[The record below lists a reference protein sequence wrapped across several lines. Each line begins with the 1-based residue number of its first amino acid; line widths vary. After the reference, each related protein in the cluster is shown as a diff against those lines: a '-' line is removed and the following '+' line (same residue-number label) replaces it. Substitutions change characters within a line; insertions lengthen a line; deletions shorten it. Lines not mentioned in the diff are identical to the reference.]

1 MNMINP
7 KKSLGQHYLTDQNI
21 AQKITNS
28 LINEANI
35 PVIEVGPGTGV
46 LTEYLQL
53 RFNDLTLIEIDTES
67 IRLLQ
72 ENYSDTGINIV
83 HADFLKA
90 QLKDHINLPACLIG
104 NFPYNISSQI
114 FFKLL
119 DYHDDIPETVCM
131 IQDEVA
137 RRLAAQSGNKTY
149 GILSVLLQ
157 TWYNI
162 EYLFAVSPKVFY
174 PQPKVRSA
182 VIRLTRNERKNID
195 CEWNF
200 YKLLVKTAFNQRRKT
215 LRNALKPLNLT
226 LDKIDSNIL
235 DKRAEQ
241 LSVDAFINLANEL
254 SDFELY
260 TK

>member
-1 MNMINP
+1 MNMVNP
-7 KKSLGQHYLTDQNI
+7 KKSLGQHFLTDKNI

-28 LINEANI
+28 LINKPDY
-35 PVIEVGPGTGV
+35 PVIEVGAGTGV
-46 LTEYLQL
+46 LTEHLQK
-53 RFNDLTLIEIDTES
+53 RFKVLTLIEIDKES
-67 IRLLQ
+67 INFLKKHFSN
-72 ENYSDTGINIV
+72 ENTNIV
-83 HADFLKA
+83 HADFLK
-90 QLKDHINLPACLIG
+90 LDIKDITETPICLIG

-119 DYHDDIPETVCM
+119 DYHNEIPETICM

-137 RRLAAQSGNKTY
+137 RRLAASEGNKTY

-157 TWYNI
+157 TWFNI
-162 EYLFAVSPKVFY
+162 EYLFDVSPKVFY

-182 VIRLTRNERKNID
+182 VIRLTRNERKGID

-215 LRNALKPLNLT
+215 LRNALKPLNIS

-254 SDFELY
+254 SYLE
-260 TK
+260 

>member
-1 MNMINP
+1 
-7 KKSLGQHYLTDQNI
+7 
-21 AQKITNS
+21 
-28 LINEANI
+28 
-35 PVIEVGPGTGV
+35 VIEVGAGTGV
-46 LTEYLQL
+46 LTEHLQK
-53 RFNDLTLIEIDTES
+53 RFKVLTLIEIDKES
-67 IRLLQ
+67 IDFLKKHFSN
-72 ENYSDTGINIV
+72 ENTNII
-83 HADFLKA
+83 HADFLK
-90 QLKDHINLPACLIG
+90 LDIKDITETPICLIG

-119 DYHDDIPETVCM
+119 DYHNEIPETICM

-137 RRLAAQSGNKTY
+137 RRLAASEGNKTY

-157 TWYNI
+157 TWFNI
-162 EYLFAVSPKVFY
+162 EYLFDVSPKVFY

-182 VIRLTRNERKNID
+182 VIRLTRNERKGID

-215 LRNALKPLNLT
+215 LRNALKPLNIS

-241 LSVDAFINLANEL
+241 LSVNAFIDLANEL
-254 SDFELY
+254 SYLE
-260 TK
+260 

>member
-1 MNMINP
+1 MNMVNP
-7 KKSLGQHYLTDQNI
+7 KKSLGQHFLTDKNI

-28 LINEANI
+28 LINKPDY
-35 PVIEVGPGTGV
+35 PVIEVGAGTGV
-46 LTEYLQL
+46 LTEHLQK
-53 RFNDLTLIEIDTES
+53 RFKVLTLIEIDKES
-67 IRLLQ
+67 INFLKKHFSN
-72 ENYSDTGINIV
+72 ENTNIV
-83 HADFLKA
+83 HADFLK
-90 QLKDHINLPACLIG
+90 LDIKDITETPICLIG

-119 DYHDDIPETVCM
+119 DYHNEIPETICM

-137 RRLAAQSGNKTY
+137 RRLAASEGNKTY

-157 TWYNI
+157 TWFNI
-162 EYLFAVSPKVFY
+162 EYLFDVSPKVFY

-182 VIRLTRNERKNID
+182 VIRLTRNERKGID

-215 LRNALKPLNLT
+215 LRNALKPLNIS

-241 LSVDAFINLANEL
+241 LSVNAFIDLANEL
-254 SDFELY
+254 SYLE
-260 TK
+260 